1 MSEWKKAFPVSVWY
15 GIGHVTP
22 EFSVDV
28 WERDI
33 KLIKEAGFKF
43 IRGWINWSAVES
55 KPGEYNFEKVDRMLS
70 IASKE
75 DMKVIFQVYIE
86 FAPDWLVKEYPDAIF
101 VSESDHKVFPQGS
114 PGLCLDHPDVMRR
127 AEEFLTRL
135 ALHLKDNPS
144 FYAWDVWS
152 EPQLVQW
159 AYYPH
164 VRPGIFCY
172 CPHSI
177 RKFRQWMKDKYGDIE
192 HVNRAWHR
200 SFSNLDD
207 ITPPKYLVLHFA
219 TENLD
224 WLSFNIYKL
233 REYLKWRVQTI
244 RKAGDKHII
253 SSHAPIPSPFLNPLH
268 GFPDDWEMAKE
279 VDVWGTSLYPKHAH
293 HVHDPA
299 TIAFIL
305 DITRCA
311 SEAYNKAYWIG
322 EMQGGHG
329 VGGLNLIEPVKAED
343 ITIWSWSAVAHGAK
357 GINYYHWY
365 PMMWGYEATGYGL
378 TEPDGSL
385 NERSKAAGKF
395 AETIS
400 NNEEIFTGL
409 KPIPSEV
416 AILYNVQAYKALWI
430 ANTTEVNVLNKSIM
444 GLYRIFYE
452 ENIPVDIIHNE
463 NIINGDVEKYKVIY
477 LPFSYILSDKLCQG
491 IIKYVKKGGRV
502 VADARLGWIKDDGW
516 VDKEIPALGMDK
528 LFKVR
533 ELYCKNAN
541 KTQMTIVTRNAELPF
556 LDVGD
561 IICGT
566 LYQQGFHVFDDG
578 EVLAKHSEDGVPA
591 IVYGENE
598 NGKTFIVGT
607 NIGKG
612 YEDLRDVN
620 LKRLVLGFSKDV
632 RRKINVYGV
641 PKNSIVEARVLENKK
656 NDKINVLIL
665 INHSNEFIAPVVN
678 ILDRN
683 IGKARDLI
691 TGKELSAIP
700 HESGLELTLKMEP
713 KQVIVA
719 LIE

>member
-1 MSEWKKAFPVSVWY
+1 
-15 GIGHVTP
+15 
-22 EFSVDV
+22 
-28 WERDI
+28 
-33 KLIKEAGFKF
+33 
-43 IRGWINWSAVES
+43 
-55 KPGEYNFEKVDRMLS
+55 
-70 IASKE
+70 
-75 DMKVIFQVYIE
+75 
-86 FAPDWLVKEYPDAIF
+86 
-101 VSESDHKVFPQGS
+101 
-114 PGLCLDHPDVMRR
+114 
-127 AEEFLTRL
+127 
-135 ALHLKDNPS
+135 
-144 FYAWDVWS
+144 
-152 EPQLVQW
+152 
-159 AYYPH
+159 
-164 VRPGIFCY
+164 
-172 CPHSI
+172 
-177 RKFRQWMKDKYGDIE
+177 
-192 HVNRAWHR
+192 
-200 SFSNLDD
+200 
-207 ITPPKYLVLHFA
+207 
-219 TENLD
+219 
-224 WLSFNIYKL
+224 
-233 REYLKWRVQTI
+233 
-244 RKAGDKHII
+244 
-253 SSHAPIPSPFLNPLH
+253 
-268 GFPDDWEMAKE
+268 
-279 VDVWGTSLYPKHAH
+279 
-293 HVHDPA
+293 
-299 TIAFIL
+299 
-305 DITRCA
+305 
-311 SEAYNKAYWIG
+311 
-322 EMQGGHG
+322 
-329 VGGLNLIEPVKAED
+329 
-343 ITIWSWSAVAHGAK
+343 
-357 GINYYHWY
+357 
-365 PMMWGYEATGYGL
+365 
-378 TEPDGSL
+378 
-385 NERSKAAGKF
+385 
-395 AETIS
+395 
-400 NNEEIFTGL
+400 
-409 KPIPSEV
+409 
-416 AILYNVQAYKALWI
+416 
-430 ANTTEVNVLNKSIM
+430 M

-591 IVYGENE
+591 IVYGENG